1 VKILQKDARKS
12 FVVIADEIGLSE
24 SAVRRRV
31 KHLTD
36 SGVIKKFTI
45 ELNKTLKTSAITLI
59 SIASTANT
67 SIVSERLMALNGV
80 EIIYEITGQYD
91 IAVII
96 SATTISEI
104 NNCIDEIRKIDGV
117 ADTNTVIILRTLY

>member
-1 VKILQKDARKS
+1 
-12 FVVIADEIGLSE
+12 
-24 SAVRRRV
+24 
-31 KHLTD
+31 
-36 SGVIKKFTI
+36 
-45 ELNKTLKTSAITLI
+45 
-59 SIASTANT
+59 
-67 SIVSERLMALNGV
+67 MALNGV